1 MNITFL
7 IGNGFD
13 VGLGLKS
20 RFKDFF
26 PIYKNLSMTKNEKI
40 RKFSEEINENIDAWS
55 DFESALGEYTTN
67 FSKESKNVFLKRLE
81 DFESEFIK
89 YLKWQEENLLLPNKI
104 GFDFRESLTNYYSTE
119 VLHPESSLK
128 IDKVYVNHLNQ
139 SRIYNF
145 INFNYTNILEKCINK
160 IPQNIVSKHKYNE
173 REINDKIGKIIHI
186 HGTYGLYPIIGVN
199 DSSQIM
205 NKELASDPRFC
216 RYLVKPTINE
226 SLGQGNDAIATE
238 LINNSSII
246 CIYGMS
252 LGPTDKKWWD
262 CILTWLYGHSER
274 QLVIFVYD
282 ELFSTDTSFGFI
294 AKQDELIDKLNSF
307 NSNNSFNVEKLRH
320 RIHLAIHKNIF
331 SFRTENIYEQAMNE
345 LLNKSIEESA

>member
-26 PIYKNLSMTKNEKI
+26 PIYKILSENKSEEIK
-40 RKFSEEINENIDAWS
+40 KFSEDINEDLDTWS
-55 DFESALGEYTTN
+55 DFESALGEYTTQ
-67 FSKESKNVFLKRLE
+67 FSKKSKAVFLKRLE
-81 DFESEFIK
+81 DFELEFIK
-89 YLKWQEENLLLPNKI
+89 YLKGQEENLLLHNKI
-104 GFDFRESLTNYYSTE
+104 GLDFKESLANYYSTK

-128 IDKVYVNHLNQ
+128 IDKVYVNYANQ

-145 INFNYTNILEKCINK
+145 INFNYTNLLEKCISK

-199 DSSQIM
+199 DSSQIK
-205 NKELASDPRFC
+205 NKELAFDPRFC
-216 RYLVKPTINE
+216 RYLVKPTLNE
-226 SLGQGNDAIATE
+226 ALGQGNDAIATE
-238 LINNSSII
+238 LINKSSII
-246 CIYGMS
+246 CVYGMS
-252 LGPTDKKWWD
+252 LGSTDKKWWD
-262 CILTWLYGHSER
+262 CILTWLYSHAER

-282 ELFSTDTSFGFI
+282 ELFSTDTSLGFI
-294 AKQDELIDKLNSF
+294 AKQNELIDRLNSF
-307 NSNNSFNVEKLRH
+307 NLNKSFNVEKLRH
-320 RIHLAIHKNIF
+320 RIHLAIQKNIF
-331 SFRTENIYEQAMNE
+331 SFQAVNLYDE
-345 LLNKSIEESA
+345 AIKSLSDKSIEESA